1 MAKFEHLRPSS
12 SQSGY
17 QASMFDGEDAT
28 SARPGS
34 VIYMLQGM
42 GGGHARVR
50 ARIPKLEFAIR
61 TKNSIFIAKCSS

>member
-1 MAKFEHLRPSS
+1 
-12 SQSGY
+12 
-17 QASMFDGEDAT
+17 MFDGEDAT